1 MQKNPVQC
9 QFVVALD
16 SSPKVEYSITE
27 YGMSLS
33 PILETLHQWGCP
45 IWRGSSSKKRKMKI
59 QNQNRDHQESR
70 KELVPVHVQ

>member
-9 QFVVALD
+9 QFIVALD

-33 PILETLHQWGCP
+33 PILETLHQWGMSYTE
-45 IWRGSSSKKRKMKI
+45 RKQFKKAE
-59 QNQNRDHQESR
+59 NEDTES
-70 KELVPVHVQ
+70 E

>member
-33 PILETLHQWGCP
+33 PILETLHQWGMSHME
-45 IWRGSSSKKRKMKI
+45 RKQFKKAENEDTKP
-59 QNQNRDHQESR
+59 E
-70 KELVPVHVQ
+70 